1 MDFVIRIGTYF
12 LIAGLCGLADQ
23 GINGTSGASFLLCV
37 AAGVLGCA
45 VGPWAAHL
53 VGLPPMYVPIGPT
66 QLDIVWVLAGGII
79 LATVSSMV
87 SRRGRYK

>member
-1 MDFVIRIGTYF
+1 MDFVVRLGIYF
-12 LIAGLCGLADQ
+12 LIAGLCGLAEQ

-45 VGPWAAHL
+45 IGPWAAHQ
-53 VGLPPMYVPIGPT
+53 VGLPPMYVQIWLT
-66 QLDIVWVLAGGII
+66 QLDIVWVLAGGVI
-79 LATVSSMV
+79 LATISSMV